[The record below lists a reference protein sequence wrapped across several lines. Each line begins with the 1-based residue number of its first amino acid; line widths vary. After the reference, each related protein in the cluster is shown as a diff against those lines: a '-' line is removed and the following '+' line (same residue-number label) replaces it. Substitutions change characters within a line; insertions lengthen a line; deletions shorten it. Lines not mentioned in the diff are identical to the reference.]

1 MNVCLVVYIEINI
14 ARRIDNKE
22 IIECNCK
29 ILCISIF
36 VLFCLF
42 VNFFFFFFFVI
53 LIYSSS
59 YLFYIFYNLYFLLTP
74 LKIIL
79 EPPLRAPPPFLGLE
93 TTVNKIYN
101 TRHIQKQN

>member
-14 ARRIDNKE
+14 VRRIDNKE

-36 VLFCLF
+36 VLLF
-42 VNFFFFFFFVI
+42 FI

-59 YLFYIFYNLYFLLTP
+59 YLFYIFYNLCFLLTP

-79 EPPLRAPPPFLGLE
+79 EPPLRAPPPFLELE

>member
-14 ARRIDNKE
+14 VRRIDNKD

-36 VLFCLF
+36 VLLF
-42 VNFFFFFFFVI
+42 FI

-59 YLFYIFYNLYFLLTP
+59 YLFYIFYNLCFLLTP

>member
-36 VLFCLF
+36 VLLF
-42 VNFFFFFFFVI
+42 FI

>member
-1 MNVCLVVYIEINI
+1 MNVCLVVYIEINL

-36 VLFCLF
+36 VLL
-42 VNFFFFFFFVI
+42 FFFFFFI